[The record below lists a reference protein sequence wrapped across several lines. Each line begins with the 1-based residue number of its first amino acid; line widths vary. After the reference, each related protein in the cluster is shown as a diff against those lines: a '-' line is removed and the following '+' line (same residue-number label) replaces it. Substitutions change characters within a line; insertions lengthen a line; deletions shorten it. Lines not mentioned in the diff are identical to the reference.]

1 MKLKRKSFIIINLTL
16 LISFILFFILTE
28 TFGKKYYF
36 YKKNSELNQ
45 VENSIKNSSNY
56 NFSPDIL
63 IGKIPILKDNFE
75 FNSQLKLSLFQKDSW
90 KYNFWFGNDALQKL
104 DETGTITMNFQQ
116 KNLKSSFLI
125 RVFKKQNNFIV
136 LCLSL
141 SAIEENLKLMRT
153 FSLYIFFIISIF
165 SWSVYTYYFRKIT
178 KYISNIEL
186 SLDKIS
192 KKDFSEV
199 ELINSN
205 DEFGNIS
212 KKLLTVSEELKEYFE
227 FLNKKYESQKYFYNS
242 LAHELKTPITVIS
255 GYTYYIKDILQKE
268 DQKYCDLI
276 INECIGISQLA
287 KKFQLLAENFKNLEV
302 SNFYLDELV
311 KSIID
316 KFQLDFSEKNISI
329 EFHSKPIEIIGDY
342 NLIKVAIDN
351 LISNSLKFAK
361 DTISISIYSNDND
374 IVFSIYNNG
383 ANIPPD
389 KISKIWEPFFFI
401 EKNSKVD
408 NWGFGLSIVADIIK
422 RHNGNYKVKNKDI
435 GVEFRI
441 ILPKISK

>member
-1 MKLKRKSFIIINLTL
+1 
-16 LISFILFFILTE
+16 
-28 TFGKKYYF
+28 
-36 YKKNSELNQ
+36 
-45 VENSIKNSSNY
+45 
-56 NFSPDIL
+56 
-63 IGKIPILKDNFE
+63 
-75 FNSQLKLSLFQKDSW
+75 
-90 KYNFWFGNDALQKL
+90 
-104 DETGTITMNFQQ
+104 
-116 KNLKSSFLI
+116 
-125 RVFKKQNNFIV
+125 
-136 LCLSL
+136 
-141 SAIEENLKLMRT
+141 
-153 FSLYIFFIISIF
+153 
-165 SWSVYTYYFRKIT
+165 
-178 KYISNIEL
+178 
-186 SLDKIS
+186 
-192 KKDFSEV
+192 
-199 ELINSN
+199 
-205 DEFGNIS
+205 
-212 KKLLTVSEELKEYFE
+212 
-227 FLNKKYESQKYFYNS
+227 
-242 LAHELKTPITVIS
+242 PITVIS

-287 KKFQLLAENFKNLEV
+287 KKFQLLAENFKNLEI
-302 SNFYLDELV
+302 SSFYLDELV

-408 NWGFGLSIVADIIK
+408 NWGFGLSIVADIVK
-422 RHNGNYKVKNKDI
+422 RHNGNYKVENKDI